1 MLIDEKQKQ
10 AYLGVHKTVRRGTAG
25 LFNDGAG
32 SANRD
37 NTSTHRLLNQ
47 AARNTKIHDLAA
59 AKPPYYHHIDLRK
72 AITRDSGLPVIGFR
86 YGTISHSS
94 ILGAFWRSAEL
105 CILGIEAVVFL
116 SSAQNPVS
124 DMGSWPDGAVTLF
137 GGLYCALHSMSYYN
151 YDVLPPI
158 CLAPVWHM
166 IPGLKDRLRGS
177 GKMGSWFNMLVLGCK
192 ERSGVNIREEWDAV
206 IVPAPNPNPTIDQRR
221 MVFTAESQGKVKA
234 VITVVAGDPD
244 IDVKFEEFHRVTSI
258 LFGGGGLPDQDAS
271 NLMRRWHAMKQ
282 YLTTRQAGMVPSGFT
297 NDFEELQRHWM
308 EKMTGIQAPQNPRP
322 GSQPPPGLDR
332 LSKQSVTVFFPE
344 APCRPGELAPN
355 AGIDETSVTLADLAI
370 MLAYNKALIRERA
383 APGNTALAKRSLVVN
398 PLLPCLWLWKENKLD
413 LTNNLC
419 ITFPPAEL
427 FPVTDEGRNGTR
439 IDVLLDL
446 HPQNGY
452 QEWEVDGFNI
462 YGFGNLPWFLGT
474 LCSCVIS
481 FFVSVASN
489 STPTLSA
496 AIALYFSIPYSCDN
510 NHRDMGWPP
519 SWNGRVRLRWGDPD
533 PSQGYACGI
542 FSGAFRK
549 RMGKTGTSIPRA
561 TLVLL
566 VCVLSWT
573 WKSELRTA
581 LGFQN
586 SGVSRWVQMVGG
598 TLETFVTISALFSFP
613 ILFAWKMNKHAFICI
628 AGSLFAV
635 ANTVLM
641 WLWIFRGIGLL
652 PLRILGELGA
662 MVLFSVF
669 SSAQLVGIGYVNGAT
684 TLFVVYS
691 WFHYVAISCVLGD
704 SRA

>member
-1 MLIDEKQKQ
+1 MGLHYILRFLARSGGQPSFTSRALRQLCFCVSNECISTI
-10 AYLGVHKTVRRGTAG
+10 AFAILVGTA
-25 LFNDGAG
+25 
-32 SANRD
+32 
-37 NTSTHRLLNQ
+37 
-47 AARNTKIHDLAA
+47 
-59 AKPPYYHHIDLRK
+59 
-72 AITRDSGLPVIGFR
+72 
-86 YGTISHSS
+86 
-94 ILGAFWRSAEL
+94 
-105 CILGIEAVVFL
+105 
-116 SSAQNPVS
+116 SAQNPVS

-166 IPGLKDRLRGS
+166 IPGLKDQLRGS

-192 ERSGVNIREEWDAV
+192 EKSGVNIREEWDAV
-206 IVPAPNPNPTIDQRR
+206 IIPTPNPNPTIDKRKL
-221 MVFTAESQGKVKA
+221 VFTAENPGKVKA
-234 VITVVAGDPD
+234 VITVMARDPD
-244 IDVKFEEFHRVTSI
+244 IDVKFEEFDRVTKI
-258 LFGGGGLPDQDAS
+258 LFDGLPDKDAS

-282 YLTTRQAGMVPSGFT
+282 YLTARQAGMVPPDFT
-297 NDFEELQRHWM
+297 SDFEELQRHWIG
-308 EKMTGIQAPQNPRP
+308 EMTGSQTSQSPST
-322 GSQPPPGLDR
+322 GSQPPPGLAR
-332 LSKQSVTVFFPE
+332 LSNRNLTVFFPE

-355 AGIDETSVTLADLAI
+355 AGIDETSATLADLAI
-370 MLAYNKALIRERA
+370 MLTYNKALIRGLAASGNTAPSSGNA
-383 APGNTALAKRSLVVN
+383 APGSGNTAPSSGNTAPGSGNAAPGSGNAAPGSGNAAPGSGNAAPGAGSTAPAKTSLVVN
-398 PLLPCLWLWKENKLD
+398 PLLPCLWLWKEGELD

-419 ITFPPAEL
+419 ITFPPVEL
-427 FPVTDEGRNGTR
+427 FPVTDEGADGTR
-439 IDVLLDL
+439 IDVSLDL
-446 HPQNGY
+446 HPQNSY

-462 YGFGNLPWFLGT
+462 YGFGNLPWILGT
-474 LCSCVIS
+474 ICSCIIS

-510 NHRDMGWPP
+510 NYRDKGWPP

-542 FSGAFRK
+542 FSGTFRK
-549 RMGKTGTSIPRA
+549 RMGKTGTSIHRA
-561 TLVLL
+561 SLVLL
-566 VCVLSWT
+566 VCVLSWI
-573 WKSELRTA
+573 WKSKLRTA

-598 TLETFVTISALFSFP
+598 TLEAFVTISALLSFP
-613 ILFAWKMNKHAFICI
+613 ILFAWKMNKHAFIAV
-628 AGSLFAV
+628 AGALFAV